1 MVTRVP
7 RAFSRSMVFISS
19 IPMMTLRQHP
29 NNSSSHSGFSRVA
42 SVAFP
47 IAVRGVY
54 DYGIPEEFIGKT
66 AAGVPVRVD
75 LKGRAL
81 WGVVVAEKTES
92 DYGALKPI
100 LDVRADRWTD
110 RGSSLITLYKWMAA
124 YYQCDLGRV
133 FRPLVGKGISSSSE
147 KTVVVYRAAETD
159 GAGVSPR
166 QRAAMEAIR
175 GIDEPLTRKEIEERL
190 GISSSVLTTLCR
202 KKLLLPQK
210 KTVVR
215 DGFSDAI
222 PMEHAKV
229 TLTGEQRAVVETIM
243 RHKESPDKP
252 FLLHG
257 ITGSGKT
264 HVYTE
269 LAERVLALNRSVIIL
284 VPEISLTPQTIMR
297 FRAAVGDVVTVIHSR
312 MSDGERR
319 DSLQALVT
327 GAKRLVIGVRSAILA
342 PLDDVGLIIVDEEHD
357 GSYKQTDTEPRYNAR
372 DVAIMRGGFERA
384 LVVLGS
390 ATPSLESYYNA
401 QSGKYHLLT
410 LAQRFGEARLPAVRI
425 VDMSEERARGNW
437 TVLSRRLEASMA
449 GALAD
454 GRQIILLLN
463 RRGYSAILLCKE
475 CGFTHRCVSCSLPLR
490 YHRSGFRLKCHC
502 CGHEEPAPNACPLC
516 HGEQMKYQGVGIQK
530 AEELLRSKF
539 PDARIL
545 RMDRDTT
552 RGKRSHHT
560 ILEAFA
566 RREADILL
574 GTQMV
579 AKGLDF
585 PGVALVGVL
594 QADTGLLFPDFRAS
608 ERTFQLLTQVAGR
621 AGRNDSVGEV
631 VIQTSY
637 PEDPAIFA
645 ASRHDYEGFYEK
657 ELPHR
662 RELNYPPLAK
672 LARIVVSGPVADR
685 VESEIGTIA
694 ATIKRLAPG
703 ITLLGPSPAVIEK
716 IGNEFRYSLLLKSA
730 SPRTLSSVLS
740 VVRGSQRKSPERIKL
755 TIDVDPVF
763 MM

>member
-1 MVTRVP
+1 M
-7 RAFSRSMVFISS
+7 
-19 IPMMTLRQHP
+19 
-29 NNSSSHSGFSRVA
+29 
-42 SVAFP
+42 AFP
-47 IAVRGVY
+47 IAVRGIY
-54 DYGIPEEFIGKT
+54 DYGIPEEFVGKV
-66 AAGVPVRVD
+66 AAGVPVQVN
-75 LKGRAL
+75 LKGCTL
-81 WGVVVAEKTES
+81 WGVVVAEKSES
-92 DYGALKPI
+92 EYASLKPI
-100 LDVRADRWTD
+100 LAIRSELWTD
-110 RGSSLITLYKWMAA
+110 CSRSLITLYRWIAA

-133 FRPLVGKGISSSSE
+133 FRPLVGKGISSSTA
-147 KTVVVYRAAETD
+147 KKIIVYRAAETD
-159 GAGVSPR
+159 DAAAREEHARGLSLR
-166 QRAAMEAIR
+166 QRAAFEAIR
-175 GIDEPLTRKEIEERL
+175 SHKDPLTRKEIEVRL
-190 GISSSVLTTLCR
+190 GISSSVIAALCG
-202 KKLLLPQK
+202 KKILVPEK
-210 KTVVR
+210 KMVVR
-215 DGFSDAI
+215 EGFTYTFSIEETA
-222 PMEHAKV
+222 V
-229 TLTGEQRAVVETIM
+229 TLTSEQQGVVETIM
-243 RHKESPDKP
+243 THQAAPEKP

-264 HVYTE
+264 HIYTE
-269 LAERVLALNRSVIIL
+269 LAGRILALNRNAIIL
-284 VPEISLTPQTIMR
+284 VPEISLTSQTIMR

-342 PLDDVGLIIVDEEHD
+342 PLDNVGLIIVDEEHD

-372 DVAIMRGGFERA
+372 DVAIMRGVFERA

-401 QSGKYHLLT
+401 QTGKYRLLT
-410 LAQRFGEARLPAVRI
+410 LANRFGEARLPTVHIA
-425 VDMSEERARGNW
+425 DMNQEHASGNW
-437 TVLSRRLEASMA
+437 SILSRKLEASIS
-449 GALAD
+449 GALTV

-475 CGFTHRCVSCSLPLR
+475 CGFTHRCTACSLPLR

-502 CGHEEPAPNACPLC
+502 CGHEEAAPDACPLC

-530 AEELLRSKF
+530 AEELLRLKF
-539 PDARIL
+539 PEARIL
-545 RMDRDTT
+545 RMDHDTT
-552 RGKRSHHT
+552 QCKRSHHA

-621 AGRNDSVGEV
+621 AGRNDCEGEV

-637 PEDPAIFA
+637 PADPAIAA
-645 ASRHDYEGFYEK
+645 ASRHDYEGFYEN

-662 RELNYPPLAK
+662 KELRYPPFAK
-672 LARIVVSGPVADR
+672 LARVVVSGPHADR
-685 VESEIGTIA
+685 VETEIGKIA
-694 ATIKRLAPG
+694 ATIICLAPG

-716 IGNEFRYSLLLKSA
+716 IGHEFRYSLLLKSS
-730 SPRTLSSVLS
+730 SPRTLAAVLS
-740 VVRGSQRKSPERIKL
+740 SIRKSQRKSPERLKL
-755 TIDVDPVF
+755 IIDVDPAF